1 MITASKN
8 SDLKRG
14 YVGREHRKHSR
25 DLYCGLI
32 SGLAESSLLHK
43 THVQYW
49 IPKKVDLSEQSTSIS
64 SWMQQEYGIVDKV
77 APKSVVGTNSLDRAL
92 ANGRWILALQEDWDD
107 QGSLGYS
114 ISTWKRMETFLRN
127 HARTLEVEYGI
138 AFPAPQILPGPMGSI
153 DVHWKTEKF
162 ELLLNIPSDPNAEA
176 SFYGDDRGNIH
187 IKGTLDTSKANA
199 GLLVWLMN
207 FQGL

>member
-1 MITASKN
+1 MITPSKQ

-14 YVGREHRKHSR
+14 YVGRKHGTRSR

-32 SGLAESSLLHK
+32 SDLRESSLLHK
-43 THVQYW
+43 NHVQYW
-49 IPKKVDLSEQSTSIS
+49 IPKKIDLSEQSTSIS
-64 SWMQQEYGIVDKV
+64 SWIQQGYGLVDKV
-77 APKSVVGTNSLDRAL
+77 IPNPVVGTNSLDRAL
-92 ANGRWILALQEDWDD
+92 ASGRWILELREGWDD

-114 ISTWKRMETFLRN
+114 ISTWERMEAFLGN
-127 HARTLEVEYGI
+127 HARTLELEYGI

-153 DVHWKTEKF
+153 DVLWKTEKF
-162 ELLLNIPSDPNAEA
+162 ELLLNIPSDPSVEA
-176 SFYGDDRGNIH
+176 SFYGDDRGNIQ

-207 FQGL
+207 FQVL